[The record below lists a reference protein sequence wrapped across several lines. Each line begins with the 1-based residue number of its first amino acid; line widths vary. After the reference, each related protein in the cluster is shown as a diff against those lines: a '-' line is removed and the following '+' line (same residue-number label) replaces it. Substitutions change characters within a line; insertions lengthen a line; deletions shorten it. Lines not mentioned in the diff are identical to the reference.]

1 MPELIVHKF
10 GGSCLKDPKSF
21 EKTLKIIEKFRKH
34 EMIFVCSALSGLT
47 DYLLE
52 TAEGVADH
60 HFQVEERIVAIK
72 ERHINLIN
80 EVFTGKKAKDQ
91 LIEFLDTSLK
101 RLSNTLYGVWEIGQ
115 TSRSKDFILSFGE
128 RLSTYIYYSYLK
140 ARGEKVEYF
149 SGESLVYTNGAF
161 NNKLPHFDLTEETI
175 QEIIDPVIAE
185 GKFVVVT
192 GYIAASEEGYVT
204 TLGRGGSDLTATLLA
219 YSLQTPERKTKV
231 ILWKDTDGLLT
242 ANPKYEPHAKL
253 IRNISYAEAR
263 ELAFFGSKI
272 LHPLCIF
279 PMEKRSIPIQLRN
292 FNNPDNEEFTE
303 IQAEQEKATEI
314 VKAITVQDAA
324 MITVEGVAMVS
335 LPGTAAKVFDVLGAA
350 GVNVIMISQGS
361 SENNITFM
369 VERKSGEE
377 AQEALSKSKF
387 FGEQWFNIKLE
398 KKIALLAIV
407 GEGMAYTPGVAGRIF
422 TALGKAK
429 VNVHTIAQGSS
440 EINISIGIASMDVQQ
455 AVRAIYHEFKLGE

>member
-1 MPELIVHKF
+1 MHELIVHKF

-21 EKTLKIIEKFRKH
+21 EKTLKIIDKFRGH
-34 EMIFVCSALSGLT
+34 PMVFICSALSKLT

-60 HFQVEERIVAIK
+60 HFQVDARIAAIK
-72 ERHINLIN
+72 ERHVNLIN
-80 EVFTGKKAKDQ
+80 EVFSDANDRLQ
-91 LIEFLDTSLK
+91 LMEFLNESLQ
-101 RLSNTLYGVWEIGQ
+101 RLSNALNGVLEFGLGKR
-115 TSRSKDFILSFGE
+115 SRDFIMSFGE
-128 RLSTYIYYSYLK
+128 RLSTYIYYSYLG
-140 ARGEKVEYF
+140 ARGEKVNFF
-149 SGESLVYTNGAF
+149 SGEELIYTNGAF
-161 NNKLPHFDLTEETI
+161 DNKLPHFDLTEATI
-175 QEIIDPVIAE
+175 IEKLEPVLEE
-185 GKFVVVT
+185 GIFPVVT
-192 GYIAASEEGYVT
+192 GYIAASEEGNVT

-219 YSLQTPERKTKV
+219 YSLQTEERKTKV

-242 ANPKYEPHAKL
+242 ANPNLEPHARL

-292 FNNPDNEEFTE
+292 FNDPDKEEFTE
-303 IQAEQEKATEI
+303 IQAAQEKATDI

-324 MITVEGVAMVS
+324 IITVEGVAMVS
-335 LPGTAAKVFDVLGAA
+335 LPGTAAKVFDVLGEAN
-350 GVNVIMISQGS
+350 VNVIMISQSS

-369 VERKSGEE
+369 VERRSGQK

-398 KKIALLAIV
+398 KQVALLAIV
-407 GEGMAYTPGVAGRIF
+407 GAGMAFTPGVAGRIF

-440 EINISIGIASMDVQQ
+440 EINISIGIAASDVQQ
-455 AVRAIYHEFKLGE
+455 GVRAIYHEFQLGE